1 MALSRRYAAMVKSL
15 AGTGRCVYQAAR
27 YVWQRDD
34 HVQRYLMEKHRR
46 RGRDMNNRDYYEIM
60 GLDPDA
66 DGPTVEQQ
74 YWSLAKT
81 YNSSEDP
88 QIQAKLDDLNE
99 AYGVLGTPR
108 LREQY
113 DAFRLEVERAQGGRG
128 RSRNARSVRAGG
140 RGLLGGLRLPL
151 VGKAPEPPV
160 HGDTFLPQHAD
171 SVVDEPVVEA
181 LVSAA
186 PVLERSAP
194 AAVAER
200 AGRTRTR
207 RTGTQ
212 ELRDSTA
219 AMLGRWRESIASR
232 TPSSPK
238 ETEPDGTLVEIFRSE
253 QAVEEPDEPL
263 TAALDVLRGSG
274 KTLIERRD

>member
-1 MALSRRYAAMVKSL
+1 
-15 AGTGRCVYQAAR
+15 
-27 YVWQRDD
+27 
-34 HVQRYLMEKHRR
+34 
-46 RGRDMNNRDYYEIM
+46 MNNRDYYEIM
-60 GLDPDA
+60 ALDRDA

-74 YWSLAKT
+74 YWALAKT
-81 YNSSEDP
+81 YNSSDDP
-88 QIQAKLDDLNE
+88 RIQAKLDDLNE

-113 DAFRLEVERAQGGRG
+113 DAFRLEVERAQGGRH
-128 RSRNARSVRAGG
+128 RSGAARTGRAGG
-140 RGLLGGLRLPL
+140 RGLLGALRLPL
-151 VGKAPEPPV
+151 VGRANAPTLHRDTHLPPRT
-160 HGDTFLPQHAD
+160 DP
-171 SVVDEPVVEA
+171 VVDEPATDQGVTA
-181 LVSAA
+181 QPA
-186 PVLERSAP
+186 LERSAP

-232 TPSSPK
+232 TTASPS
-238 ETEPDGTLVEIFRSE
+238 ETEPDGTLVEIFQSE

-263 TAALDVLRGSG
+263 TAALDILRGSG
-274 KTLIERRD
+274 KTLIERDE